1 MCTHFLFYQEPVE
14 TAWNIGTT
22 TLEGD
27 WGLPVVL
34 CLSST
39 SLHLAARHLTAR
51 FLDAI
56 SFREVSPS
64 PSALHTSFLV
74 LPSPPLL
81 FPPFPF
87 PSLGMCE
94 TCARDSLTLTQ
105 VVEGKLPKRKEGCV
119 HGRGLPSFLIPTQAC
134 SNNKETRR
142 YLQTEDIRH
151 L

>member
-56 SFREVSPS
+56 SFKEVSPS
-64 PSALHTSFLV
+64 PSALHASFLV
-74 LPSPPLL
+74 LPFPSLL
-81 FPPFPF
+81 SSPFPF
-87 PSLGMCE
+87 PWDVWNLCQRFPYSHPGCW
-94 TCARDSLTLTQ
+94 
-105 VVEGKLPKRKEGCV
+105 GKELRKRKEGCV
-119 HGRGLPSFLIPTQAC
+119 HGRDLPSFLIPTQVC
-134 SNNKETRR
+134 SNSRETRR
-142 YLQTEDIRH
+142 YLQTKDISH